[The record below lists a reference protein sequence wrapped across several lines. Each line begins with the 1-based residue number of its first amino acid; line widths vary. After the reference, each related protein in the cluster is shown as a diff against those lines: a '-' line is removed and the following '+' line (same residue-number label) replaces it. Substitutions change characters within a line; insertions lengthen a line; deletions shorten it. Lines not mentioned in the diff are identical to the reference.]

1 MSDERSI
8 GMKIAAVQ
16 MKAGL
21 GDVDANLKKAR
32 GLADGAFRSVI
43 RFLKP
48 IVSSGD
54 YHRQLS
60 V

>member
-1 MSDERSI
+1 
-8 GMKIAAVQ
+8 MKIAAVQ

-48 IVSSGD
+48 IVSSGN